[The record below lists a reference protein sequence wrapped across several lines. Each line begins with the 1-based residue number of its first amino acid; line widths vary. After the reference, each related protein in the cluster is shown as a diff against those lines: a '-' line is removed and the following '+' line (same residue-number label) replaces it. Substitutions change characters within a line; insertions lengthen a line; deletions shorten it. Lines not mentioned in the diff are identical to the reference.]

1 MKNWQDDYSQ
11 RTVVSISK
19 SSQQSIRSD
28 ILQELVLET
37 ILF

>member
-1 MKNWQDDYSQ
+1 MKNWQDDSSQ
-11 RTVVSISK
+11 RMVVNISE

-28 ILQELVLET
+28 ILQGLVLEG